1 MHRLPLADELPYRFH
16 PPRPSRFWMR
26 ATRGLRS
33 RLLRDEHRIAGIAFQ
48 GLEHLQ
54 PLLDRGDGILLTPN
68 HCGRADGLVLLNM
81 ADHLGKTFCG
91 MAAYQIFEGTAGAR
105 HFLFPR
111 LGIFPVDREG
121 SDLAAFKTAVSV
133 VSEARHPLLVFPEG
147 EVYHL
152 GDRLTPLRDGAAAL
166 ALAAAKRLND
176 RGKTAWIVPVGLK
189 YRFPDDFD
197 PRPAFHERMAAV
209 ENLLTWRPRVDQA
222 LVERIYHFAVA
233 LLCLKEFEHL
243 GAPRQGPLTERL
255 ADLQQVILKRIE
267 ARRRAGRRADAGGQ
281 SVPVRVKDMR
291 KACLDVLADP
301 KHTPEDATQ
310 ARHDLDDLFFVL
322 QAYSYQGDYV
332 RECPSLER
340 IGETLMKLEEDLLLE
355 RGCYAAPLG
364 PRRVDL
370 RIGPPINV
378 AEHLGGP
385 SRAAV
390 PNLTVELETRI
401 KSLLDAIGPGSRRE
415 VIPDSF
421 QESPRS

>member
-1 MHRLPLADELPYRFH
+1 M
-16 PPRPSRFWMR
+16 
-26 ATRGLRS
+26 TRGLRH
-33 RLLRDEHRIAGIAFQ
+33 RMLRDEHRVAGIDFQ

-54 PLLDRGDGILLTPN
+54 ALLDRGDGILLTPN

-91 MAAYQIFEGTAGAR
+91 MAAYQIFEGTAGVR

-121 SDLAAFKTAVSV
+121 SDLSAFKTAVSV
-133 VSEARHPLLVFPEG
+133 LSDARYPLLVFPEG

-152 GDRLTPLRDGAAAL
+152 GDRLTPIRDGAAAL
-166 ALAAAKRLND
+166 ALAAAKRLSD
-176 RGKTAWIVPVGLK
+176 HGKTVWIVPVGLK
-189 YRFPDDFD
+189 YRFPDEFD
-197 PRPAFHERMAAV
+197 PRPAFHDRMAAV
-209 ENLLTWRPRVDQA
+209 EHLLTWRPRVDQA

-233 LLCLKEFEHL
+233 LLSLKEFEHL
-243 GAPRQGPLTERL
+243 GEPRQGPLTERL
-255 ADLQQVILKRIE
+255 AGLQQVILKRIE
-267 ARRRAGRRADAGGQ
+267 TRRLTGRRGDPSGQ
-281 SVPVRVKDMR
+281 SVPVRVKDLR

-301 KHTPEDATQ
+301 KHAPEAAAQ
-310 ARHDLDDLFFVL
+310 ARRDLDDLFFVL
-322 QAYSYQGDYV
+322 QAFSYQGDYV

-355 RGCYAAPLG
+355 RGRYAAPLG

-370 RIGPPINV
+370 RLGPPINV
-378 AEHLGGP
+378 ADHLGGHA
-385 SRAAV
+385 RTAV
-390 PNLTVELETRI
+390 PTLTAELESRI

-421 QESPRS
+421 QEPPRS